1 MSNGIL
7 SPWRRYL
14 RFSMRGLIVAV
25 LLIGGWLGWI
35 IRGARIQREAAAA
48 IVRSGGFVDYE
59 WDWKD
64 GCLVQGGRPQAPDW
78 LVDALGH
85 DYFGQVV
92 RVFYYENRAS
102 DAVIAHIRRFP
113 DLVHLGLMGP
123 NVTDAGVSRLTLL
136 KQISS
141 LGLSNAHVS
150 DTGLAG
156 LAGLTSLEELTL
168 DGTDIT
174 DAGLANL
181 KALKKLSYLSLRK
194 TEVSDA
200 GASPPQGLAN
210 LRLLDLEG
218 TRVTE
223 AGITELAQ
231 AMPELVIEQ

>member
-1 MSNGIL
+1 MSNGIH
-7 SPWRRYL
+7 SPWHRYL
-14 RFSMRGLIVAV
+14 RFSMRGLLVAV

-35 IRGARIQREAAAA
+35 IRGAESSARPRRRSSNQAASSTTNGIGRTDVWFREAGLGA
-48 IVRSGGFVDYE
+48 E
-59 WDWKD
+59 
-64 GCLVQGGRPQAPDW
+64 W

-85 DYFGQVV
+85 DYFGPVL

-102 DAVIAHIRRFP
+102 DAVIAHILCFP

-123 NVTDAGVSRLTLL
+123 NVTDAGVSRLFAL

-150 DTGLAG
+150 DAGLAG
-156 LAGLTSLEELTL
+156 LTALTSLEELTL
-168 DGTDIT
+168 DGTNIT

-200 GASPPQGLAN
+200 GLLHLRGLAN

-223 AGITELAQ
+223 AGITEFAQ
-231 AMPELVIEQ
+231 IMPELTIEQ